1 MKKVWRRPSIQTSV
15 SCTRSCAGCKQQCS

>member
-15 SCTRSCAGCKQQCS
+15 SYTISCAGCKQQCS